1 MLAEFQAHIEKIS
14 QEDGK
19 HKFSL
24 DDVLLMGDGLKALEL
39 LHKAI
44 QNQQQIILVGDYDC
58 DGMSGTALVLY
69 FFREVLGY
77 PLVHYIIPRRN
88 VDSYAVSVPLLEE
101 YATKRRLVGGVYVAG
116 GIKGG
121 QELNLD
127 NSLFLTID
135 NGAGIS
141 DEVHAMLQSYQST
154 LILSDHHEFLEGRV
168 PKCDAFVHPL
178 LSDQHN
184 FKGIS
189 GACVAYLLVLAYA
202 KHYQIKMRLDHLHY
216 MQILAG
222 ISTIGDLMDLS
233 MPYNRQLVQ
242 RMDANLKKSMP
253 ANLAQLYALSP
264 YKNPYK
270 LATLAWDVIPLIN
283 AVGRL
288 DGIEG
293 FCHCNLV
300 VDFLSQNTPNAHY
313 AQLLLETNQRRKE
326 LVTQIKQ
333 SLQIVRQ
340 KRLFHAGGAV
350 PRGILGVIANQ
361 ILEQGCLLALC
372 WRYQGTEIEA
382 SLRSKEPDLIAL
394 LAGMKQ
400 AGIGVSGGGH
410 KLACGVVFEGMGD
423 FQKGLEFLDH
433 GML

>member
-1 MLAEFQAHIEKIS
+1 MLAQFQAHIEKIS

-101 YATKRRLVGGVYVAG
+101 YATKRRFVGGVYVVG
-116 GIKGG
+116 GMQGG

-127 NSLFLTID
+127 HSLFLTID
-135 NGAGIS
+135 NGAGIG
-141 DEVHAMLQSYQST
+141 DEVHAMLKSYQST
-154 LILSDHHEFLEGRV
+154 LILSDHHEFLEGHV

-300 VDFLSQNTPNAHY
+300 VDFLSQNAPNAHY

-326 LVTQIKQ
+326 LVAQIKQ

-372 WRYQGTEIEA
+372 WRYQGAEIEA

-423 FQKGLEFLDH
+423 FQKALEFLD

>member
-1 MLAEFQAHIEKIS
+1 M
-14 QEDGK
+14 
-19 HKFSL
+19 
-24 DDVLLMGDGLKALEL
+24 
-39 LHKAI
+39 HKAI

-88 VDSYAVSVPLLEE
+88 VDSYGVSVPLLEE
-101 YATKRRLVGGVYVAG
+101 YTTKRRLVGEVYVVG
-116 GIKGG
+116 GIQGG
-121 QELNLD
+121 QALNLH
-127 NSLFLTID
+127 NSLFLSID
-135 NGAGIS
+135 NGAGIG
-141 DEVHAMLQSYQST
+141 DEVHEMLKSYQST

-178 LSDQHN
+178 LGDQHN

-189 GACVAYLLVLAYA
+189 GACVAYLLMLAYA

-242 RMDANLKKSMP
+242 RMDANLKKGMP
-253 ANLAQLYALSP
+253 ANLQQLYALSL

-270 LATLAWDVIPLIN
+270 LAALAWDVIPLIN

-300 VDFLSQNTPNAHY
+300 VDFLSQNMPNGYY

-340 KRLFHAGGAV
+340 KRLFYAGGAV

-361 ILEQGCLLALC
+361 ILEQDCLLALC

-400 AGIGVSGGGH
+400 AGIGVNGGGH

-423 FQKGLEFLDH
+423 FEKALEFLDH